1 MTAWR
6 NFSQETSLTLRGRAF
21 FVGPNASG
29 KSNILD
35 ALRFMRD
42 VAAMGLDDAVSL
54 RGGMRE
60 VRSLHARQF
69 RGVRIAVDAGPR
81 DQSSRWS
88 YELHF
93 RNHPQSHRPVV
104 ERERIRLNDVPIL
117 DRPDEKDESDPERL
131 TQTHLEQVSENQR
144 FRPLAAFFGSI
155 RYLHLVP
162 QIVRERRRSGDS
174 RDDPYGSDLLE
185 HIADTN
191 RRTREARL
199 RKIQAALRVAVPH
212 FDRFDL
218 ERDMGHVQGGWRPRI
233 RRRHWHLNASYNHWR
248 AHDARQNEAALQIRN
263 AGFHARPM
271 ARSAVLHAQ
280 LLGVDQIRRCRT
292 PPAAAARR
300 GLNMAP
306 QHRQAFTIGRVAGLH
321 HHIKHQRTAPGAQVD
336 LVSVVR
342 LAPALADDVGVRL
355 GPSRWPAPFGPLL
368 LEEPELSLHDYLVS
382 RLAGIMARISTR
394 TPSQG
399 PVGKC

>member
-6 NFSQETSLTLRGRAF
+6 NFSHEASLTLRGRAF

-104 ERERIRLNDVPIL
+104 ERERIRLNDLPIL

-144 FRPLAAFFGSI
+144 FRSLAAFFGSI

-162 QIVRERRRSGDS
+162 QIVRERRRSGDT

-199 RKIQAALRVAVPH
+199 RKIQAALRAAVPH

-218 ERDMGHVQGGWRPRI
+218 ERDI
-233 RRRHWHLNASYNHWR
+233 RGNWHLNATYNHWR
-248 AHDARQNEAALQIRN
+248 AHDARQNETALSDGTLR
-263 AGFHARPM
+263 
-271 ARSAVLHAQ
+271 
-280 LLGVDQIRRCRT
+280 LLG
-292 PPAAAARR
+292 
-300 GLNMAP
+300 L
-306 QHRQAFTIGRVAGLH
+306 LW
-321 HHIKHQRTAPGAQVD
+321 
-336 LVSVVR
+336 
-342 LAPALADDVGVRL
+342 ALAEG
-355 GPSRWPAPFGPLL
+355 GGPLL

-382 RLAGIMARISTR
+382 RLAGIMARMHRKSGRQVLMTTHSAALLDDEGIDLQEVFLLNPGDEGTTVQR
-394 TPSQG
+394 AADIEEVRRLVEQNLTPGEAIMPRAASRSADQLAFDF
-399 PVGKC
+399 